1 MTTHIDVT
9 DYVEAETGRASLQF
23 NDEKQQARFE
33 LGVCMYVYR
42 WDALSIAVEN
52 NWGGPQSAEKRDW
65 MSSIVLDLFK
75 KERVVDVTLIEETL
89 LYAMADEFETNVED
103 DSALPIAAGI
113 INLYRQCEAGNF
125 NEVEQMYAEWQAK
138 QQSEPSRK
146 VQVVADPHNPDVS
159 ESEGDDDDDEDEDE
173 EMADADEGEAQARP
187 APEVDEDGFEMVT
200 KSGRRRH

>member
-9 DYVEAETGRASLQF
+9 DYVEAETGRGSLQF
-23 NDEKQQARFE
+23 SDEKQQARFA

-65 MSSIVLDLFK
+65 VSSILLDLFK
-75 KERVVDVTLIEETL
+75 NERIVDVTLIEETL
-89 LYAMADEFETNVED
+89 LFAMADEFETNVED

-113 INLYRQCEAGNF
+113 INLYRQCEAGNY
-125 NEVEQMYAEWQAK
+125 NEVDQMYAQWQANK
-138 QQSEPSRK
+138 QNQTSRK
-146 VQVVADPHNPDVS
+146 VQVVADPHNPDIS
-159 ESEGDDDDDEDEDE
+159 ESEDDDNCDEEDE
-173 EMADADEGEAQARP
+173 EMGDADEGEAQARP
-187 APEVDEDGFEMVT
+187 VPELDEDGFEIVK